1 MDLPTFMDLARLAE
15 ARGNKRGRG
24 PESDFNTYQK
34 LLMCLFWLRNGF
46 TYRFL
51 AWLFEIGSLDT
62 VKNYVDQARQ
72 LLQDILSPVVAFP
85 EESERMLSAQD
96 LFGGNITVIID
107 GAEHE
112 IYSSTDKQLSYV
124 TFSGK
129 KSYHTLTKLIA
140 VSPTGE
146 ILFISKSFPG
156 GMNDLNLI
164 QMPEILNAIQVS
176 DDEFNLAD
184 RGFRGM
190 EDYRILT
197 PYTET
202 NASRFTTYDK
212 KFKAIRVKVE
222 NGILQVRRWRICHTL
237 FRVKPMDIRAA
248 MRKHHQIWLICA
260 ALVNFV
266 NHGRRP

>member
-1 MDLPTFMDLARLAE
+1 LEIVRVNPCDLSGDLCIGSRAGRRAFYLQSAVRKLKFCKFAHVRPGGCIEFIKTTFKDDALVQVPAE
-15 ARGNKRGRG
+15 AR
-24 PESDFNTYQK
+24 
-34 LLMCLFWLRNGF
+34 C
-46 TYRFL
+46 
-51 AWLFEIGSLDT
+51 A
-62 VKNYVDQARQ
+62 
-72 LLQDILSPVVAFP
+72 
-85 EESERMLSAQD
+85 SETCPN
-96 LFGGNITVIID
+96 GGNITVIID

-176 DDEFNLAD
+176 DDEFILAD

>member
-1 MDLPTFMDLARLAE
+1 MR
-15 ARGNKRGRG
+15 
-24 PESDFNTYQK
+24 
-34 LLMCLFWLRNGF
+34 
-46 TYRFL
+46 
-51 AWLFEIGSLDT
+51 
-62 VKNYVDQARQ
+62 
-72 LLQDILSPVVAFP
+72 
-85 EESERMLSAQD
+85 SAQD
-96 LFGGNITVIID
+96 FFGANITLIID

-112 IYSSTDKQLSYV
+112 IYSFTDKRLSYV

-129 KSYHTLTKLIA
+129 KSYHTLTKLIG

-146 ILFISKSFPG
+146 ILFISKSYPG
-156 GMNDLNLI
+156 GMNDLNLV
-164 QMPEILNAIQVS
+164 QMPDVLNTIAVS
-176 DDEFNLAD
+176 DEEFILAD

-202 NASRFTTYDK
+202 TASHLPTYDK

-222 NGILQVRRWRICHTL
+222 NGILHVRRWRICHSL

-248 MRKHHQIWLICA
+248 LRKHHQIWLICA

-266 NHGRRP
+266 NNGRRPCGAQSIKL